1 MIKKLISKIVDK
13 ITPNDTKEG
22 TVKFFNR
29 TKRFGFIK
37 VNDSDEEIFVHANNL
52 VDKIR
57 QNDKVTF
64 EIEKSEKGL
73 TAVNVKKVK

>member
-1 MIKKLISKIVDK
+1 MIKQLISKIVDK
-13 ITPNDTKEG
+13 ITPNSTKEG

-37 VNDSDEEIFVHANNL
+37 VKDTDEEVFVHANNL

-57 QNDKVTF
+57 QNDNVTF
-64 EIEKSEKGL
+64 EIEKSDKGL